1 LHSAV
6 VLQQTLNQRVQ
17 RRIGQGHQG
26 GEDVQLF
33 VLVVQ
38 WRSHVKVAQ
47 HVAGRP
53 SGSVIATGV
62 AQVTL
67 QFGQQREHA
76 INPLVAGLQH
86 LEG

>member
-1 LHSAV
+1 M
-6 VLQQTLNQRVQ
+6 R
-17 RRIGQGHQG
+17 GQGHQC

-38 WRSHVKVAQ
+38 WRSQVKVAQ
-47 HVAGRP
+47 QVVGCP

-76 INPLVAGLQH
+76 INLLVAGLQH
-86 LEG
+86 LEW

>member
-1 LHSAV
+1 V
-6 VLQQTLNQRVQ
+6 K
-17 RRIGQGHQG
+17 
-26 GEDVQLF
+26 LF

-38 WRSHVKVAQ
+38 WCSQVKVAQ
-47 HVAGRP
+47 QVVGCP

-76 INPLVAGLQH
+76 INLLVAGLQH
-86 LEG
+86 LEW